1 MIHHGRVI
9 SSDSEY
15 ALIEVIRESA
25 CGGNCKA
32 CGTNCSTSVFIS
44 TSNLIDAKQGDC
56 VDIDSDTNKILSSVA
71 LLYLI
76 PLVIII
82 AGIFISK
89 QFIASKELEI
99 FSDVIAL
106 SIGLVLYA
114 ISLFLIHLFSKNK
127 TIEYHISRR

>member
-1 MIHHGRVI
+1 MKKL
-9 SSDSEY
+9 
-15 ALIEVIRESA
+15 LIILILVGWSL
-25 CGGNCKA
+25 GQGN
-32 CGTNCSTSVFIS
+32 VY
-44 TSNLIDAKQGDC
+44 D
-56 VDIDSDTNKILSSVA
+56 DIDSDTNKILSTVA

-106 SIGLVLYA
+106 AIGLVLYA